1 MCLEN
6 VNLVRFGHSHAALW
20 LETRQNVVPEDGWGQ
35 AVRSRVGGILV
46 AFALLLG
53 AGSADGTELLSMPY
67 ACEVK
72 GGRLVL
78 TPSAERSYEIL
89 GSRQEQ
95 TYTACPPD
103 RSGRCRTWAIHR
115 FAMACTG
122 GLVRWIDVAAAQSQ
136 KRNGMWVD
144 DDRVHVRVAGRLRN
158 RGAAPCERPYLRSF
172 NQFEAGPAAA
182 APCPEP
188 AESVYSIRL
197 PSGYAPIALFG
208 ARILQVTEPAP
219 QPNVAA
225 AKDPL
230 APGGYSQGG
239 AKPAAVARAPDTGKS
254 VDTLMTSPAKPP
266 EAPLRLV
273 AADRDAE
280 ADLPPS
286 AGDRPAGKRS
296 VSEALKVLAA
306 GTSLPALEPS
316 AKVPVVELVHR
327 TADAVPVMVAEYA
340 AEDAGARD
348 SVESVRD
355 LDGQRSPWVTVI
367 ELEPHVRAVLTDTAV
382 VGAATVAAG
391 LGLLSLLLWRTWQG
405 RYQRVPTGVSLVKR
419 PTAVWTSQESLPDA
433 RMCVSLSRTA
443 EGLIGQVDVGL
454 QSLGSAPELRH
465 VLLREARYASQRLE
479 AVAMARPDDEAS
491 WRKMRNILQ
500 RVVTDLGRLKD
511 ITHAAT
517 RSLSGLAE
525 HRDPPRD
532 KAEAYEALGVNSDV
546 SDKIL
551 KKLVDALRAA
561 WHPDHS
567 KDEMDR
573 RRREDRIKEINI
585 AWDLISGK
593 RQET

>member
-1 MCLEN
+1 
-6 VNLVRFGHSHAALW
+6 
-20 LETRQNVVPEDGWGQ
+20 
-35 AVRSRVGGILV
+35 
-46 AFALLLG
+46 LLLG
-53 AGSADGTELLSMPY
+53 AGSANGAELLSMPY

-78 TPSAERSYEIL
+78 TPSSERSYEIL

-103 RSGRCRTWAIHR
+103 RSGRCRTWTIHR

-144 DDRVHVRVAGRLRN
+144 DDRVHVRVAGRVRN

-172 NQFEAGPAAA
+172 NQFESAPAAA
-182 APCPEP
+182 AQCPEST
-188 AESVYSIRL
+188 ESVYSVKL

-208 ARILQVTEPAP
+208 GRVLQVMEPAP

-230 APGGYSQGG
+230 ALGGYPQGA
-239 AKPAAVARAPDTGKS
+239 AKPAAVARAPDAGKS
-254 VDTLMTSPAKPP
+254 ADTLMAPPAKPP

-273 AADRDAE
+273 AVDRGAE
-280 ADLPPS
+280 SDLPPS
-286 AGDRPAGKRS
+286 ASDRAASKRS

-306 GTSLPALEPS
+306 GTALPGVEPS
-316 AKVPVVELVHR
+316 AKIPVADPVHR
-327 TADAVPVMVAEYA
+327 TADVVPVRVAEYA
-340 AEDAGARD
+340 DDTRAPSRVDG
-348 SVESVRD
+348 VRD
-355 LDGQRSPWVTVI
+355 MDGQRSPWVTVI
-367 ELEPHVRAVLTDTAV
+367 ELEPHVKAVFTDAAAI
-382 VGAATVAAG
+382 GAATVAAG
-391 LGLLSLLLWRTWQG
+391 LGLLTLLLWRTWQG
-405 RYQRVPTGVSLVKR
+405 RFQRAPTAGVSLVKR
-419 PTAVWTSQESLPDA
+419 PTTTAVWTGQESLPDA

-561 WHPDHS
+561 WHPDHA

-593 RQET
+593 RQEA